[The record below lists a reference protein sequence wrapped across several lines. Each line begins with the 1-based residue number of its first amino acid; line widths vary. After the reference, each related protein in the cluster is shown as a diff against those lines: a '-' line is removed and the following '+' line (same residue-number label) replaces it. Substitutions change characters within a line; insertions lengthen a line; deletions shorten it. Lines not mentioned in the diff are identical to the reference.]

1 MITILVVDD
10 HAVVR
15 AGVARLLSDIKG
27 MKVIGEAESG
37 EKAVRIAKEK
47 RPQVVLMDVKM
58 PGIGG
63 LEATRKMLR
72 NDPDIKIIALTV
84 CGEEPFPSKLLQAG
98 AAGYITKD
106 SNLDEIVNAIKTVYS
121 GKRYIGP
128 EIAQQ
133 LALKTVSDT
142 EKSPIDLLSE
152 RELQV
157 MMMITEGQKV
167 QEISDKLC
175 LSPKTVNSYRYRLF
189 DKLRVASD
197 VELTHLA
204 IKHGI
209 LDSPKVDSETS

>member
-1 MITILVVDD
+1 LITILVVDD